1 MWGKTKVN
9 YEQLALL
16 QEKYR
21 SRGFS
26 VLAFPISDFRQEYS
40 TNEEIAAFL
49 KSNFGQVNF
58 PIFGVS
64 SLADNPVYTALRKQ
78 LPDAHVEH
86 NFFKYLVD
94 RQGRAV
100 KFFHKKQDPLTLTEE
115 IERLLDQQYGPPSK
129 LVTE

>member
-1 MWGKTKVN
+1 M
-9 YEQLALL
+9 
-16 QEKYR
+16 
-21 SRGFS
+21 
-26 VLAFPISDFRQEYS
+26 LAFPISDFRQEYS

-58 PIFGVS
+58 PVFGVS